1 VGHNGMSSEDWQ
13 QSSLPVLP
21 ALQRDVSQH
30 FGFEAGGRNGM
41 SDLQQI
47 TEEIRR
53 FRDERDWMQFHNPK
67 NLAVSICL
75 ESAELLEHF
84 QWATPE
90 QSEAAGRNRRDQIS
104 AEIADVAIYLIE
116 LSDNLGID
124 LWQAIRAKLQHNA
137 AKYPVEKARGN
148 SLKYTELQ

>member
-1 VGHNGMSSEDWQ
+1 MAFHD
-13 QSSLPVLP
+13 
-21 ALQRDVSQH
+21 
-30 FGFEAGGRNGM
+30 GRNKQM

-47 TEEIRR
+47 TEQIRR

-84 QWATPE
+84 QWTTAE
-90 QSEAAGRNRRDQIS
+90 QSEAVGQNKRDQI
-104 AEIADVAIYLIE
+104 AMEIADVAIYLIE

-124 LWQAIRAKLQHNA
+124 LWQAIQSKLQHNA
-137 AKYPVEKARGN
+137 AKYPVEKAKGN
-148 SLKYTELQ
+148 ALKYTELQ